1 MARRFRIK
9 LAGICLGIVG
19 FVSSTVSASNEPA
32 ADGQIVAQPFIEQ
45 VLDKAS
51 TADAMRTAF
60 TLQANGDINAL
71 ESHIRQLPPLTREAT
86 LYRLLSSPLRLDNE
100 KWRDYLVTLSQQQP
114 HFLLRHQQDGY
125 WVTTPAFHY
134 AAAARKQL
142 NRYRQQQL
150 TQELGML
157 LSYRQLV
164 VADWVKPD
172 EADYARRRDALV
184 SMIADYDGDG
194 LAYLTDQYLN
204 DPTLM
209 WMPDNAILAALAQA
223 TDRPAL
229 YERLWRRGTD
239 QYSLAALHA
248 LRDRGAEPFALQ
260 QMMAAADNPS
270 LRGPAIRQLANLS
283 PLPAPVADFLLTQL
297 SLRQGNH
304 VAQLLVEAGKGDW
317 LSSLQD
323 QLGPLGQQHIASA
336 LSSR

>member
-9 LAGICLGIVG
+9 LLGIGLGLVG
-19 FVSSTVSASNEPA
+19 LFSLSVSANAPA
-32 ADGQIVAQPFIEQ
+32 TEGQIVTQPFIEQ

-51 TADAMRTAF
+51 TIDAMRTAF
-60 TLQANGDINAL
+60 TLQANGEISAL

-86 LYRLLSSPLRLDNE
+86 LYRLLSSPLRLDND
-100 KWRDYLVTLSQQQP
+100 KWREYLATLSQQQP

-164 VADWVKPD
+164 MTEWIDPD
-172 EADYARRRDALV
+172 QSDYRQRRDALV
-184 SMIADYDGDG
+184 TMIADYDADG
-194 LAYLTDQYLN
+194 LAYLADQYLN

-223 TDRPAL
+223 TERSAL

-248 LRDRGAEPFALQ
+248 LRERGTDPFALR

-297 SLRQGNH
+297 SLRQGKE

-317 LSSLQD
+317 LSGLQD

-336 LSSR
+336 LPSR